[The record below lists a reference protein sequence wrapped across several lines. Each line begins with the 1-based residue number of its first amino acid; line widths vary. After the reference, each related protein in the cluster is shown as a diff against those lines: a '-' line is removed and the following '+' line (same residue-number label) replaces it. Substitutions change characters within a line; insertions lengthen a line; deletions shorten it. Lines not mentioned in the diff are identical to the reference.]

1 MSNYAVP
8 NIVTY
13 LGGTVMP
20 KTFLSVTVLLLLMFY
35 LVGCG
40 PNQTVKDLE
49 SRSAGLIVQVGEL
62 QLELEETREAASV
75 IEAKLES
82 RIKGLLVENEQ
93 VKEEAIN
100 LDDQLVEIGGEV
112 RSLIDEREALQREFI
127 AFKESSGRERNQE
140 IAALE
145 AKVIEVRDRET
156 ALEVELS
163 LTKDRLAEAELSRV
177 ELSRREVVA
186 VESDLG
192 EMPDVEQ
199 ANELKAS
206 LLRTLEERDTLL
218 SQLNQLENRNESLS
232 ERLER
237 TADELEAAQDLASD
251 LTLKYETL
259 LQETRELDEVGDDQQ
274 AQLQTIRQSLENAQN
289 EVARLTG
296 ARGIYTVQPADSLSS
311 IASFFYRNGNRWP
324 DIANANRF
332 LISDNPDLIYPGM
345 VLVVP
350 N

>member
-1 MSNYAVP
+1 
-8 NIVTY
+8 
-13 LGGTVMP
+13 
-20 KTFLSVTVLLLLMFY
+20 
-35 LVGCG
+35 
-40 PNQTVKDLE
+40 
-49 SRSAGLIVQVGEL
+49 
-62 QLELEETREAASV
+62 
-75 IEAKLES
+75 
-82 RIKGLLVENEQ
+82 
-93 VKEEAIN
+93 
-100 LDDQLVEIGGEV
+100 
-112 RSLIDEREALQREFI
+112 
-127 AFKESSGRERNQE
+127 
-140 IAALE
+140 
-145 AKVIEVRDRET
+145 
-156 ALEVELS
+156 
-163 LTKDRLAEAELSRV
+163 
-177 ELSRREVVA
+177 
-186 VESDLG
+186 
-192 EMPDVEQ
+192 MPDVEQ